1 MILGA
6 VVIHISYLYQQAFY
20 MAFTHRKIINDPVH
34 GFITIND
41 PLIFEIISHPFYQRL
56 RRIQQMALAQMV
68 YPGAVHTR
76 LHHSLGAY
84 HLMTIAINELK
95 EKGIVITE
103 EEALAAKAAILLH
116 DIGHG
121 PYSHALENV
130 LLKGIHHEEIS
141 LRIMDA
147 LNEDAN
153 PKLKGQLTLAIQI
166 FRNQYPK
173 KFLHQL
179 ISGQLDVDRL
189 DYLSRDSFF
198 TGVSEGVVGYE
209 RILKMLT
216 VCDNELVVEEKG
228 INSVEKFLLSRRL
241 MYWQVYR
248 HKTVVASEN
257 MLIKIIERAQYLFQ
271 QNNDSVKTNALL
283 DTFLAHPNISINE
296 LDLNAY
302 CNLDDTDILHA
313 IKQWQNNTDPVLSI
327 LCKGLL
333 NRKCFKCQ
341 IQSEPITEVQW
352 DKAIAKT
359 AERFPFNKEDL
370 AYLCFQGTVSNTLYK
385 NDNETI
391 KVLLKSGEIC
401 NISAIQNAI
410 IIESLSAP
418 VKKFYICLLND

>member
-1 MILGA
+1 
-6 VVIHISYLYQQAFY
+6 

-56 RRIQQMALAQMV
+56 RRIQQMALAQLV

-84 HLMTIAINELK
+84 HLMCIAINELRD
-95 EKGIVITE
+95 KGIEITE
-103 EEALAAKAAILLH
+103 EEAAAAKAAILLH

-121 PYSHALENV
+121 PYSHALEKV
-130 LLKGIHHEEIS
+130 LLKGINHEDIS
-141 LRIMDA
+141 LAIMHR
-147 LNEDAN
+147 LNEDVN
-153 PKLKGQLTLAIQI
+153 PKLKGQLTLAIKI
-166 FRNQYPK
+166 FTNQYPK
-173 KFLHQL
+173 QFFHQL

-216 VCDNELVVEEKG
+216 VRDNELVVEEKG

-257 MLIKIIERAQYLFQ
+257 MLVKIIERAQWLFAQ
-271 QNNDSVKTNALL
+271 KDSSVRTKGLL
-283 DTFLAHPNISINE
+283 DNFLSNPEIQLAN

-302 CNLDDTDILHA
+302 CNLDDTDILFA
-313 IKQWQNNTDPVLSI
+313 IKQWQNNEDPILSI

-341 IQSEPITEVQW
+341 IQSDPINDSVWT
-352 DKAIAKT
+352 DALNKT
-359 AERFPFNKEDL
+359 KSAFPFEKADL
-370 AYLCFQGTVSNTLYK
+370 NYLCFKGTVSNTLYK

-391 KVLLKSGEIC
+391 KILLKSGEIV

-410 IIESLSAP
+410 IVESLSAP
-418 VKKFYICLLND
+418 VKKFYICSLNE

>member
-1 MILGA
+1 M
-6 VVIHISYLYQQAFY
+6 V
-20 MAFTHRKIINDPVH
+20 FTHRKIINDPVH
-34 GFITIND
+34 GFITINE

-56 RRIQQMALAQMV
+56 RRIQQMALAQLV

-84 HLMTIAINELK
+84 HLMCIALNELK
-95 EKGIVITE
+95 DKGIEITE
-103 EEALAAKAAILLH
+103 EEATAAKAAILLH

-121 PYSHALENV
+121 PYSHALERV
-130 LLKGIHHEEIS
+130 LINGINHEDIS
-141 LRIMDA
+141 LAIMHN

-153 PKLKGQLTLAIQI
+153 PKLKGQLTLAIKI
-166 FRNQYPK
+166 FTNQYSK
-173 KFLHQL
+173 QFLHQL

-216 VCDNELVVEEKG
+216 VRNNELVVEEKG

-257 MLIKIIERAQYLFQ
+257 MLVKIIERVQFLFSQ
-271 QNNDSVKTNALL
+271 KNNSVQTGGLL
-283 DTFLAHPNISINE
+283 DYFLSNPEIQLAD
-296 LDLNAY
+296 LDLTAY
-302 CNLDDTDILHA
+302 CNLDDTDILFA
-313 IKQWQNNTDPVLSI
+313 IKQWQNNEDSILSI

-341 IQSEPITEVQW
+341 IQSEPIDDAAWNAALHRT
-352 DKAIAKT
+352 KSA
-359 AERFPFNKEDL
+359 FPFQEDDL
-370 AYLCFQGTVSNTLYK
+370 AYLCFKGTVSNTLYK

-391 KVLLKSGEIC
+391 KILLKSGEIA

-410 IIESLSAP
+410 IVESLSAP
-418 VKKFYICLLND
+418 VKKFYICSLNE

>member
-1 MILGA
+1 
-6 VVIHISYLYQQAFY
+6 

-41 PLIFEIISHPFYQRL
+41 PLIFEIISHPYYQRL
-56 RRIQQMALAQMV
+56 RRIQQMALAQLV

-84 HLMTIAINELK
+84 HLMCIAINELK
-95 EKGIVITE
+95 DKGIEITS
-103 EEALAAKAAILLH
+103 EEAVAVKAAILLH

-121 PYSHALENV
+121 PYSHALEKV
-130 LLKGIHHEEIS
+130 LLKGISHEELS
-141 LRIMDA
+141 LVIMQK

-153 PKLKGQLTLAIQI
+153 PKLKGNLSLAIKI
-166 FRNQYPK
+166 FTNQYPK

-198 TGVSEGVVGYE
+198 TGVTEGVVGYE

-216 VCDNELVVEEKG
+216 VHENELVVEEKG

-257 MLIKIIERAQYLFQ
+257 MLVKIIERAQLLFAQ
-271 QNNDSVKTNALL
+271 KNEQVKTGALL
-283 DTFLAHPNISINE
+283 DYFLSNPNINIE
-296 LDLNAY
+296 HLALNDY

-313 IKQWQNNTDPVLSI
+313 IKKWQHHTDPVLSL

-341 IQSEPITEVQW
+341 IQSEPIEDAQW
-352 DKAIAKT
+352 INALNKTKGKYALNEQDIA
-359 AERFPFNKEDL
+359 F
-370 AYLCFQGTVSNTLYK
+370 LCFKGTVSNTLYK

-391 KVLLKSGEIC
+391 KILLKSGEIA
-401 NISAIQNAI
+401 NISAIQNALI
-410 IIESLSAP
+410 VESLSAP
-418 VKKFYICLLND
+418 VKKFYICSLNE

>member
-1 MILGA
+1 
-6 VVIHISYLYQQAFY
+6 

-34 GFITIND
+34 GFITINE

-56 RRIQQMALAQMV
+56 RRIQQMALAQLV

-84 HLMTIAINELK
+84 HLMCIAINELK
-95 EKGIVITE
+95 DKGIEITE
-103 EEALAAKAAILLH
+103 EEATAAKAAILLH

-121 PYSHALENV
+121 PYSHALEKV
-130 LLKGIHHEEIS
+130 LLKGINHEDIS
-141 LRIMDA
+141 LAIMHS
-147 LNEDAN
+147 LNEDVN
-153 PKLKGQLTLAIQI
+153 PKLKGQLTLAIKI
-166 FRNQYPK
+166 FTNQYSK
-173 KFLHQL
+173 QFLHQL

-216 VCDNELVVEEKG
+216 VRDNELVVEEKG

-257 MLIKIIERAQYLFQ
+257 MLVKIIERVQFLFSEK
-271 QNNDSVKTNALL
+271 NNSVQTGGLL
-283 DTFLAHPNISINE
+283 DYILSNPEIQLAD

-302 CNLDDTDILHA
+302 CNLDDTDILFA
-313 IKQWQNNTDPVLSI
+313 IKKWQNNEDPILSI

-341 IQSEPITEVQW
+341 IQSEPINDSVWTT
-352 DKAIAKT
+352 AFNKT
-359 AERFPFNKEDL
+359 KLAFPFNDKDL
-370 AYLCFQGTVSNTLYK
+370 AFLCFKGTVSNTLYK

-391 KVLLKSGEIC
+391 KILLKSGEIA

-410 IIESLSAP
+410 IVESLSAP
-418 VKKFYICLLND
+418 VKKFYICSLNE

>member
-1 MILGA
+1 
-6 VVIHISYLYQQAFY
+6 

-41 PLIFEIISHPFYQRL
+41 PLIFEIISHPYYQRL
-56 RRIQQMALAQMV
+56 RRIQQMALAQLV

-84 HLMTIAINELK
+84 HLMCIAINELK
-95 EKGIVITE
+95 DKGIEITP
-103 EEALAAKAAILLH
+103 EEAVAVKAAILLH

-121 PYSHALENV
+121 PYSHALEKI
-130 LLKGIHHEEIS
+130 LLKGISHES
-141 LRIMDA
+141 LSLVIMQN
-147 LNEDAN
+147 LNEHEN
-153 PKLKGQLTLAIQI
+153 PILKGNLSLAIQI
-166 FRNQYPK
+166 FTNQYPK

-198 TGVSEGVVGYE
+198 TGVTEVVVGYE
-209 RILKMLT
+209 RILKMLI
-216 VCDNELVVEEKG
+216 VRDNELVVEEKG

-257 MLIKIIERAQYLFQ
+257 MLVKIIERAQLLFEQ
-271 QNNDSVKTNALL
+271 KNEQVKTGALL
-283 DTFLAHPNISINE
+283 DNFLSNPNIKIE
-296 LDLNAY
+296 DLSLNDY
-302 CNLDDTDILHA
+302 CNLDDTDIMHA
-313 IKQWQNNTDPVLSI
+313 IKKWQYHTDPVLSL

-341 IQSEPITEVQW
+341 IQSEPIEDQQW
-352 DKAIAKT
+352 INALNKT
-359 AERFPFNKEDL
+359 RIKYALNEQDL
-370 AYLCFQGTVSNTLYK
+370 AFLCFKGTVSNTLYK

-391 KVLLKSGEIC
+391 KILLKSGEIA
-401 NISAIQNAI
+401 NISAIQNALI
-410 IIESLSAP
+410 VESLSAP
-418 VKKFYICLLND
+418 VKKFYICSLNE

>member
-1 MILGA
+1 
-6 VVIHISYLYQQAFY
+6 

-41 PLIFEIISHPFYQRL
+41 PLIFAIISHPFYQRL
-56 RRIQQMALAQMV
+56 RRIQQMALAQLV

-84 HLMTIAINELK
+84 HLMSIALNELK
-95 EKGIVITE
+95 EKGIEITD
-103 EEALAAKAAILLH
+103 EEARAAKAAILLH

-121 PYSHALENV
+121 PYSHALESV
-130 LLKGIHHEEIS
+130 LLKGIHHEDIS
-141 LRIMDA
+141 LHIMNA
-147 LNEDAN
+147 LNEDAH
-153 PKLKGQLTLAIQI
+153 PHLHGQLSLAIQI
-166 FRNQYPK
+166 FTNQYPK

-216 VCDNELVVEEKG
+216 VCDNELIVEEKG

-257 MLIKIIERAQYLFQ
+257 MLVKIIERAQYLFQ
-271 QNNDSVKTNALL
+271 KEEASVKTNALL
-283 DTFLAHPNISINE
+283 DYFLANPNMTIE
-296 LDLNAY
+296 ALDLKAY

-313 IKQWQNNTDPVLSI
+313 IKQWQNNSDPILST

-341 IQSEPITEVQW
+341 IQSEPITDEQW
-352 DKAIAKT
+352 KKAMDNTAKK
-359 AERFPFNKEDL
+359 FPYAPQDL
-370 AYLCFQGTVSNTLYK
+370 SYLCFKGTVSNTLYK

-391 KVLLKSGEIC
+391 KILLKSGEIS

-410 IIESLSAP
+410 IVESLSAP

>member
-1 MILGA
+1 
-6 VVIHISYLYQQAFY
+6 

-56 RRIQQMALAQMV
+56 RRIQQMALAQLV

-84 HLMTIAINELK
+84 HLMCIAINELRD
-95 EKGIVITE
+95 KGIEITE
-103 EEALAAKAAILLH
+103 EEAAAAKAAILLH

-121 PYSHALENV
+121 PYSHALEKV
-130 LLKGIHHEEIS
+130 LLKGINHEDIS
-141 LRIMDA
+141 LAIMHR
-147 LNEDAN
+147 LNEDVN
-153 PKLKGQLTLAIQI
+153 PKLKGQLTLAIKI
-166 FRNQYPK
+166 FTNQYPK
-173 KFLHQL
+173 QFFHQL

-216 VCDNELVVEEKG
+216 VRDNELVVEEKG

-257 MLIKIIERAQYLFQ
+257 MLVKIIERAQWLFAQ
-271 QNNDSVKTNALL
+271 KDSSVRTKGLL
-283 DTFLAHPNISINE
+283 DNFLSNPEIQLAN

-302 CNLDDTDILHA
+302 CNLDDTDILFA
-313 IKQWQNNTDPVLSI
+313 IKQWQNNEDPILSI

-341 IQSEPITEVQW
+341 IQSDPINDSVWT
-352 DKAIAKT
+352 DALNKT
-359 AERFPFNKEDL
+359 KSAFPFEEADL
-370 AYLCFQGTVSNTLYK
+370 NYLCFKGTVSNTLYK

-391 KVLLKSGEIC
+391 KILLKSGEIV

-410 IIESLSAP
+410 IVESLSAP
-418 VKKFYICLLND
+418 VKKFYICSLNE

>member
-1 MILGA
+1 
-6 VVIHISYLYQQAFY
+6 

-41 PLIFEIISHPFYQRL
+41 PIIFGIIGHPFYQRL
-56 RRIQQMALAQMV
+56 RRIQQMALAQLV

-95 EKGIVITE
+95 EKGIEITPE
-103 EEALAAKAAILLH
+103 ETLAAKAAILLH

-121 PYSHALENV
+121 PYSHALEKV
-130 LLKGIHHEEIS
+130 LLKGIDHESIS
-141 LRIMDA
+141 LRIMHY
-147 LNEDAN
+147 LNEEEN
-153 PKLKGQLTLAIQI
+153 SILKGQLTLAIQI
-166 FRNQYPK
+166 FTNQYPK

-216 VCDNELVVEEKG
+216 VKNNELMVEEKG
-228 INSVEKFLLSRRL
+228 LNSVEKFLFARQL

-257 MLIKIIERAQYLFQ
+257 MLVKIIERAQFLFSQ
-271 QNNDSVKTNALL
+271 KDGSVQTGSLL
-283 DTFLAHPNISINE
+283 DYFLSNPNTTLE
-296 LDLNAY
+296 KLNLVTY
-302 CNLDDTDILHA
+302 CNLDDTDILFA
-313 IKQWQNNTDPVLSI
+313 IKQWQNNSDQVLSL

-341 IQSEPITEVQW
+341 IQASPITQDQW
-352 DKAIAKT
+352 EKAITSIKA
-359 AERFPFNKEDL
+359 RFPFNEEEL
-370 AYLCFQGTVSNTLYK
+370 AYLCFKGTVSNTLYK

-391 KVLLKSGEIC
+391 KILLKSGEMT
-401 NISAIQNAI
+401 NISSIQNALI
-410 IIESLSAP
+410 VESVSAP
-418 VKKFYICLLND
+418 VKKFYICTLNE